1 MAHDQESVK
10 AERNR
15 HADLLVDDGQDGREP
30 ACLPRVKQ
38 QEDDVVFL
46 HQLFK
51 LVHRF
56 EQSLLLLVAV
66 RDGMARHRNWQHV
79 ALRFHH
85 RINFLKPRGS
95 DRCLEI
101 VLSLTVLECE
111 QALADGV
118 AVAHLAIVDKGD
130 VLVTP
135 RQQVPCHLAP
145 ERS

>member
-1 MAHDQESVK
+1 MAHDQESVE

-30 ACLPRVKQ
+30 PCLSRVEQ

-46 HQLFK
+46 HQLFE

-56 EQSLLLLVAV
+56 EQSLLLLIAV
-66 RDGMARHRNWQHV
+66 RNGMTRHWNGQHV
-79 ALRFHH
+79 TLRLHH
-85 RINFLKPRGS
+85 RINFLNPLGS
-95 DRCLEI
+95 DRRLEV
-101 VLSLTVLECE
+101 VLSLAVLERE

-118 AVAHLAIVDKGD
+118 AVADLAIVDKGD
-130 VLVTP
+130 VLISP
-135 RQQVPCHLAP
+135 RQQVPRHLAP